1 MKKMKSFRL
10 FLFLGIFMALSLFA
24 GCDSDYTEEEI
35 YSGNLIVYNYINPGC
50 ANKILSANIEN
61 ESQNHEVE
69 TIMLKAIDNGTR
81 LEIKHNNARHYRT
94 GEIIIEASI
103 HETNIFIKEKG
114 ANISSDEICNYS
126 LTYEI
131 PLTAYGQYTIKI
143 NDGKSYKFDYSL
155 NTEVT
160 INVGTDV

>member
-1 MKKMKSFRL
+1 MKSFSL
-10 FLFLGIFMALSLFA
+10 FIFSGIFIALSFFA

-35 YSGNLIVYNYINPGC
+35 YSGNLIVYNYINSGC

-81 LEIKHNNARHYRT
+81 LEIKHNNARYFRS

-103 HETNIFIKEKG
+103 HETDIFIKEKET
-114 ANISSDEICNYS
+114 NISSDEICRYN

-131 PLTAYGQYTIKI
+131 PLTACGQYTIKI